1 MYTINGVT
9 ATPGGRVSV
18 QFHDHGY
25 AAKKEGSDDS
35 LAEKLFGEGAGCV
48 TLLVMLASIGLYSL
62 LKKNGAPEAAVT
74 ACLMVAI
81 VSVCY
86 GAVIALLHW
95 TSGVLASI
103 FLFLFV
109 VVSFPLLLIPGYR
122 RALRRRWGSG
132 GPETEGDWVPATALS
147 GVWHQADP
155 RGGSVITVQ
164 LTDGTVTAYA
174 PTPDTAHDLYA
185 RFDVLLRGARP
196 AQAAHRQPGQ
206 YPPPGQYPQPAPYQ
220 QQPGQYQ
227 QQPGPH
233 PGPYQQHPGQYQQQP
248 GPHQHPGQY
257 QQPWQQ
263 QPRG

>member
-25 AAKKEGSDDS
+25 AAKKEGGEDS

-81 VSVCY
+81 ASVCY
-86 GAVIALLHW
+86 GAIIALLHW
-95 TSGVLASI
+95 TSGVLASV

-132 GPETEGDWVPATALS
+132 GPETEGSWVPATALS
-147 GVWHQADP
+147 GVWHQP
-155 RGGSVITVQ
+155 GPGGGSVITVR
-164 LTDGTVTAYA
+164 LTDGSVTAYA
-174 PTPDTAHDLYA
+174 PAPEAAHDLYA
-185 RFDVLLRGARP
+185 RFDALLRGARP
-196 AQAAHRQPGQ
+196 AQAAQQQPGQ
-206 YPPPGQYPQPAPYQ
+206 YPHPGQYQQPAPYQ

-227 QQPGPH
+227 QQPGP
-233 PGPYQQHPGQYQQQP
+233 Y
-248 GPHQHPGQY
+248 QHPGQY

>member
-25 AAKKEGSDDS
+25 AARKEGGEDS
-35 LAEKLFGEGAGCV
+35 LGEKLFGEGAGCV

-81 VSVCY
+81 ASVCY
-86 GAVIALLHW
+86 GAIIALLHW
-95 TSGVLASI
+95 TSGVLASV

-132 GPETEGDWVPATALS
+132 GSDTEGDWVPATALS
-147 GVWHQADP
+147 GVWHQSDP

-164 LTDGTVTAYA
+164 LTDGSVTAYA

-185 RFDVLLRGARP
+185 RFDALLRGARP
-196 AQAAHRQPGQ
+196 AQAAHQ
-206 YPPPGQYPQPAPYQ
+206 QPAQY

-227 QQPGPH
+227 QQPGP
-233 PGPYQQHPGQYQQQP
+233 Y
-248 GPHQHPGQY
+248 QHPGQY

>member
-25 AAKKEGSDDS
+25 AAKKEGGDDS

-185 RFDVLLRGARP
+185 RFDALLRGARP

-220 QQPGQYQ
+220 QQPG
-227 QQPGPH
+227 H
-233 PGPYQQHPGQYQQQP
+233 YQQQP

-257 QQPWQQ
+257 PQPWQQ
-263 QPRG
+263 PRG

>member
-25 AAKKEGSDDS
+25 AAKKEGGEDS

-81 VSVCY
+81 ASVCY
-86 GAVIALLHW
+86 GAIIALLHW
-95 TSGVLASI
+95 TSGVLASV

-132 GPETEGDWVPATALS
+132 GPETEGSWVPATALS
-147 GVWHQADP
+147 GVWHQP
-155 RGGSVITVQ
+155 GPGGGSVITVR
-164 LTDGTVTAYA
+164 LTDGSVTAYA
-174 PTPDTAHDLYA
+174 PAPDAAHDLYA
-185 RFDVLLRGARP
+185 RFDALLRGARP
-196 AQAAHRQPGQ
+196 AQAA
-206 YPPPGQYPQPAPYQ
+206 Q
-220 QQPGQYQ
+220 QQPGQY
-227 QQPGPH
+227 PH
-233 PGPYQQHPGQYQQQP
+233 PGQYQQPAPYQQHPGQYQQQP
-248 GPHQHPGQY
+248 GPYQHPGQY